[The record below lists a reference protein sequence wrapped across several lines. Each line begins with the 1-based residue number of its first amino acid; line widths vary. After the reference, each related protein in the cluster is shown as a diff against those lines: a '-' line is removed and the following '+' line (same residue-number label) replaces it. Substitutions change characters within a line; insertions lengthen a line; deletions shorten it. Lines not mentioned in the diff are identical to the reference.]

1 MFFLF
6 VFDSRALLHTL
17 ALFFAGLPF
26 QQPPVKPH
34 VRNGPLAADPSSTPQ
49 ALSGGQEVTTGASVR
64 GVALA
69 LESPTRLDGSPGV
82 AKLCLGSA
90 TAFR

>member
-1 MFFLF
+1 M
-6 VFDSRALLHTL
+6 
-17 ALFFAGLPF
+17 
-26 QQPPVKPH
+26 
-34 VRNGPLAADPSSTPQ
+34 AADPSSTPQ